1 MSPLWLAFI
10 SAVIMVVID
19 VASRW
24 FARRGV
30 ALLPMPR
37 RGSTMQ
43 TAIAAGAVVAVAW
56 LLDAAGL
63 LDQIVTSNAARV
75 AVVVVIIGLQLAT
88 LLSLALIIQRRSRP
102 S

>member
-1 MSPLWLAFI
+1 MSPLWLAFTC
-10 SAVIMVVID
+10 AVILVVID
-19 VASRW
+19 AASRW
-24 FARRGV
+24 LGRRGI

-43 TAIAAGAVVAVAW
+43 TAIVAGAVVAVAW

-63 LDQIVTSNAARV
+63 LDQLVTSNAALV
-75 AVVVVIIGLQLAT
+75 AVVVVVVGLQIAT
-88 LLSLALIIQRRSRP
+88 LLALALLAQRRSRP

>member
-1 MSPLWLAFI
+1 MSPLWLAFT
-10 SAVIMVVID
+10 SAVIIVMID
-19 VASRW
+19 AASRW
-24 FARRGV
+24 LGRRGI

-37 RGSTMQ
+37 RGSTVQ

-63 LDQIVTSNAARV
+63 LNRIVTSDAALV
-75 AVVVVIIGLQLAT
+75 AVVGVIIALQIAT
-88 LLSLALIIQRRSRP
+88 LLSLALIVQRRSRP

>member
-1 MSPLWLAFI
+1 MSPLWLAVT
-10 SAVIMVVID
+10 SAVLIVVID
-19 VASRW
+19 AASRW
-24 FARRGV
+24 LGRRGV
-30 ALLPMPR
+30 ALFPMPR

-63 LDQIVTSNAARV
+63 LDQIVTSKAALV
-75 AVVVVIIGLQLAT
+75 AVVAVIIALQIAT
-88 LLSLALIIQRRSRP
+88 LLSLALIVQRRRRP

>member
-1 MSPLWLAFI
+1 MSPLWLAFT
-10 SAVIMVVID
+10 SAVIIVMID
-19 VASRW
+19 AASRW
-24 FARRGV
+24 LGRRGI

-43 TAIAAGAVVAVAW
+43 TALAAGAVVAVAW

-63 LDQIVTSNAARV
+63 LNRIVTSDAALV
-75 AVVVVIIGLQLAT
+75 AVVGVIIALQIAT
-88 LLSLALIIQRRSRP
+88 LLSLALIVQRRSRP